1 MLFQQS
7 PTANRRLWGVGLLAF
22 CVLFIPTGCGP
33 NFKDRGVVRGKVTV
47 GKKALTTGVVV
58 FYAKNGVS
66 ASASIDPDGN
76 YVMNDAPLGECM
88 VTVTVPSLPSDPMVS
103 ARLKGGSMKFPEGP
117 KDPTKPASPDLPSA
131 PRVPKEV
138 VPIDIK
144 YSSPGNSGLSFTVKK
159 GEQTYNIEL

>member
-1 MLFQQS
+1 ML
-7 PTANRRLWGVGLLAF
+7 L
-22 CVLFIPTGCGP
+22 PTGCGP
-33 NFKDRGVVRGKVTV
+33 DFKSRGVVRGKVTV
-47 GKKALTTGVVV
+47 GKKPLTTGVVM
-58 FYAKNGVS
+58 FYAKSGVT

-76 YVMNDAPLGECM
+76 YEMNDAPLGECL
-88 VTVTVPSLPSDPMVS
+88 VTVTVQALPSDPMVR
-103 ARLKGGSMKFPEGP
+103 ARLKSGSMKFPEGP
-117 KDPTKPASPDLPSA
+117 KDPTKESPDLPSA